1 MRGEVRGVK
10 GEAIGAPFHDVCD
23 DAGREPL
30 RPDALRS
37 FIPHAATG
45 FSRTGYVTAT
55 EMVIHPRRS
64 RVARTPLK
72 KIVERPMMVPA
83 LTEGS
88 RLFLRVVWMD

>member
-37 FIPHAATG
+37 LSHT
-45 FSRTGYVTAT
+45 
-55 EMVIHPRRS
+55 RRL
-64 RVARTPLK
+64 AL
-72 KIVERPMMVPA
+72 VEQGM
-83 LTEGS
+83 
-88 RLFLRVVWMD
+88 